1 MGAPLDIDCGG
12 GLADNFRY
20 WRGASGA
27 KYVFTEIAL
36 TEIGDYTETVVMLL
50 DARRRSSGPK
60 LAYLGEAES
69 AHIDS
74 TRKGTA
80 PNRKLCMRAFVH
92 LLAVD
97 ADRRKQVI
105 ADLAAAA

>member
-1 MGAPLDIDCGG
+1 MGAPLDIDCGD

-27 KYVFTEIAL
+27 KYVFTEIDL
-36 TEIGDYTETVVMLL
+36 NEVGDYTETVVMLL
-50 DARRRSSGPK
+50 DARRRPSGPK

-69 AHIDS
+69 ARIDPTGKS
-74 TRKGTA
+74 A
-80 PNRKLCMRAFVH
+80 AANRKSSMRAFVH
-92 LLAVD
+92 LLAED
-97 ADRRKQVI
+97 ADRRRQII